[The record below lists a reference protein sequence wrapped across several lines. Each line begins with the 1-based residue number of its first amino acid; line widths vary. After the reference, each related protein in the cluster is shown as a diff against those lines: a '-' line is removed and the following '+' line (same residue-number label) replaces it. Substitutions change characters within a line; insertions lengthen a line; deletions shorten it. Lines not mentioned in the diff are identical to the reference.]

1 MTVAKLM
8 EGITML
14 SNMPSIKEKLPPD
27 YLLPSQ
33 ALYYCEEDDSFHLT
47 RKDASYR
54 YHKCLIAKAGRAITT
69 ARQHIE
75 DELAKI
81 RNLKTKS
88 LPQMQKTLN
97 AINER
102 LRELLSIKDWKTT
115 HATHAAKRREILELR
130 YRRMFI
136 VGELKKEILKLDCAK
151 RAYRDAKDY
160 LKEAEARLLKE
171 KMDAEKAEEFWKEHK
186 EEKA

>member
-1 MTVAKLM
+1 
-8 EGITML
+8 
-14 SNMPSIKEKLPPD
+14 MPIQIKPTIKEKLPED
-27 YLLPSQ
+27 YHSVSQ
-33 ALYYCEEDDSFHLT
+33 PLFYCEEDDSLHT
-47 RKDASYR
+47 SRKEASYR
-54 YHKCLIAKAGRAITT
+54 YHRCLIAKAGRAIIT

-115 HATHAAKRREILELR
+115 HATHAAKRRDILDLR
-130 YRRMFI
+130 YRRMSI
-136 VGELKKEILKLDCAK
+136 VGELKKEILKLNYAK

-160 LKEAEARLLKE
+160 LKEAQARLLKE

-186 EEKA
+186 EEEL